1 MKVAVFAYSRQGCK
15 TARRVI
21 AHFDGHEIQAY
32 TMERFEEPG
41 FLPIRRPSKPFY
53 GPIFNDVDAMVF
65 VGSVGI
71 AVREIAPHV
80 RDKSTDPAVVS
91 IDELGK
97 FSVPLL
103 SGHIGGANDLALAL
117 AKTVGAT
124 PVITTA
130 TDINKKF
137 SVDAWAARKELVIA
151 SLSRAKTVS
160 AAILEKDVPMKS
172 DFPIVTNLPNGVV
185 LADSGD
191 VGIRISVFKDEP
203 YERTLRLIPPILHL
217 GIGCRKGTSTEA
229 IREAVERVLQEYNID
244 RRAIKCVASIDL
256 KKEEPGL
263 LEFCE
268 EQKLPVTFYSAEE
281 LKAVPGDFTPSEF
294 VQSITGVDNVCERS
308 ALIGAKELI
317 VKKTAM
323 NGVTVAVA
331 AEHLEVRF
339 E

>member
-21 AHFDGHEIQAY
+21 EHFAGHEIQGY

-41 FLPIRRPSKPFY
+41 FRPIRRPSKPFY

-80 RDKSTDPAVVS
+80 RDKATDPAVVS
-91 IDELGK
+91 IDELGQ

-117 AKTVGAT
+117 AETIGAT

-137 SVDAWAARKELVIA
+137 SVDAWAARKGLVIA
-151 SLSRAKTVS
+151 SLSRAKAVS
-160 AAILEKDVPMKS
+160 AAILEQNVPLKS
-172 DFPIVTNLPNGVV
+172 DFSIVTNLPNGVV

-203 YERTLRLIPPILHL
+203 YERTLRLIPKVLHL
-217 GIGCRKGTSTEA
+217 GIGCRKGTPTEA

-263 LEFCE
+263 LEFCA
-268 EQKLPVTFYSAEE
+268 EQRLTVQFYTAGE

-308 ALIGAKELI
+308 ALVGAKELI

-323 NGVTVAVA
+323 NGVTVALA
-331 AEHLEVRF
+331 AEHMEVRF

>member
-15 TARRVI
+15 TARRVM
-21 AHFDGHEIQAY
+21 AFFEGHELRCY
-32 TMERFEEPG
+32 TMARFKEPG
-41 FLPIRRPSKPFY
+41 FAPICRPSKPFY

-97 FSVPLL
+97 FAVPLL

-117 AKTVGAT
+117 ANALGAT

-137 SVDAWAARKELVIA
+137 SVDAWAVRNGYVIA
-151 SLSRAKTVS
+151 SLNRAKAVS
-160 AAILEKDVPMKS
+160 AAILEQNVPLKS

-185 LADSGD
+185 LVDSGD
-191 VGIRISVFKDEP
+191 VGIRISVYRDEP
-203 YERTLRLIPPILHL
+203 YDRTLRLIPQILHL
-217 GIGCRKGTSTEA
+217 GIGCRKGTECSA
-229 IREAVERVLQEYNID
+229 IKEAVDAVLKDNNID
-244 RRAIKCVASIDL
+244 YRAIKCVASIDL
-256 KKEEPGL
+256 KSEEAGL
-263 LEFCE
+263 LQFCE
-268 EQKLPVTFYSAEE
+268 ERKLPAAFYSAEE
-281 LKAVPGDFTPSEF
+281 LKAVPGEFTPSEF